1 VASVGATG
9 FVNIR
14 VVRNDADPAGGGL
27 TVASFSHGEA
37 GGVVSDAGN
46 GILRYAPAS
55 PAPASDR
62 FTYVV
67 RDAQGRTATATV
79 TVTIR

>member
-1 VASVGATG
+1 VGGNG

-14 VVRNDADPAGGGL
+14 VVRNDVDDAGGGL
-27 TVASFSHGEA
+27 TVSSFTPGEL
-37 GGVVSDAGN
+37 GGLVSDSGN
-46 GILRYAPAS
+46 GTLRYVPRAAAGS
-55 PAPASDR
+55 IDR

-67 RDAQGRTATATV
+67 RDGLGRTATATV